1 MVRIG
6 NRTYYSIMPNK
17 QIFGYPD
24 QWEDFEKR
32 NAKFI
37 ERFPTL
43 KRALDMAFV
52 REFTTNTPADRAIYF
67 LGRLCIEDFMELLCL
82 AANGYG
88 VGALKLLRGLYERV
102 VTAAY
107 LSKNPEE
114 ADLFLDFRFISRH
127 KALQAYIAGGTP
139 DKRWLDLAEKKKDDF
154 ERVKARFEVDDCKKC
169 GTKRTNHTWSKI
181 DFVSMAKKTDLGKLL
196 AQGYYEPLNHAH
208 GTAEALMLRLRLL
221 PSEEIVFESGPQPGE
236 ADRALMV
243 AHAVMVELIGV
254 QAKYFRMADLERAYE
269 ECAQDHVEIWSNR
282 VIAIAVD
289 PTA

>member
-1 MVRIG
+1 
-6 NRTYYSIMPNK
+6 MPNK

-169 GTKRTNHTWSKI
+169 GTTESRIIGRHDGSKKEPRVVQERKRQH
-181 DFVSMAKKTDLGKLL
+181 GL
-196 AQGYYEPLNHAH
+196 AHSIHA
-208 GTAEALMLRLRLL
+208 T
-221 PSEEIVFESGPQPGE
+221 
-236 ADRALMV
+236 
-243 AHAVMVELIGV
+243 AHAVFGL
-254 QAKYFRMADLERAYE
+254 AK
-269 ECAQDHVEIWSNR
+269 SGNT
-282 VIAIAVD
+282 AVGQFLTFD
-289 PTA
+289 VAP